1 MSVSPLQLVP
11 RGSSL
16 LTQDLVIGFFSNST
30 SNTKYVRCYYSIV
43 YDFTLFSFVVEGR
56 VIICN
61 ISVVLRLKI
70 LIDIPCLAG
79 SMVVARDV
87 TIPLL
92 PLYPTS
98 R

>member
-1 MSVSPLQLVP
+1 M
-11 RGSSL
+11 
-16 LTQDLVIGFFSNST
+16 
-30 SNTKYVRCYYSIV
+30 V
-43 YDFTLFSFVVEGR
+43 YEFTLFSSVVEGT
-56 VIICN
+56 VIVCS
-61 ISVVLRLKI
+61 ISVMLRLEI

-79 SMVVARDV
+79 YVVVARDV

>member
-1 MSVSPLQLVP
+1 M
-11 RGSSL
+11 
-16 LTQDLVIGFFSNST
+16 
-30 SNTKYVRCYYSIV
+30 V
-43 YDFTLFSFVVEGR
+43 YEFTLFSSMVEGR
-56 VIICN
+56 VIVCSV
-61 ISVVLRLKI
+61 SVVLWLEI

-79 SMVVARDV
+79 SVVVARDV